1 MLYLLCIELAMFTAA
16 EGERGRQRCEG
27 RTQISM
33 GSGGGGSSSG
43 GGGRGAKKG
52 VREGGV
58 RERIEMRHWVG
69 DAWCR

>member
-16 EGERGRQRCEG
+16 EGERERQRCEG

-33 GSGGGGSSSG
+33 GSGGG

-58 RERIEMRHWVG
+58 RERIEIRYWVG